1 MTIGDPPLGRCYYW
15 PDCNCG
21 MGACDGSIPSTTHA
35 PMLADAPRKEPMEE
49 IRDGLSLIIQKLEEL
64 KVGVQA
70 IDTKQDTVWNGQ
82 HLLVQEIQALGEKIA
97 LLGSTGYSRRK
108 GSEFRFGDDNGA
120 GG

>member
-1 MTIGDPPLGRCYYW
+1 MAIGDHCAYW

-21 MGACDGSIPSTTHA
+21 MGICVGSFPPATHA
-35 PMLADAPRKEPMEE
+35 PLLADARTDVDPLQE
-49 IRDGLSLIIQKLEEL
+49 IKNGLTQIIGLLEEL

-108 GSEFRFGDDNGA
+108 GSEFRFGENDGA

>member
-1 MTIGDPPLGRCYYW
+1 MQSGEHCAYW
-15 PDCNCG
+15 PACNCG
-21 MGACDGSIPSTTHA
+21 LTKCPATHA
-35 PMLADAPRKEPMEE
+35 PVLADVQVHLDPIQE
-49 IRDGLSLIIQKLEEL
+49 IKNGLTHIIALLEQL
-64 KVGVQA
+64 KVGVEA

-97 LLGSTGYSRRK
+97 LLGATGYSRRK

>member
-1 MTIGDPPLGRCYYW
+1 MALSHRPRTRRCSPTRRCISSRW
-15 PDCNCG
+15 
-21 MGACDGSIPSTTHA
+21 
-35 PMLADAPRKEPMEE
+35 RKS
-49 IRDGLSLIIQKLEEL
+49 RDGLSLIIQKLEEL